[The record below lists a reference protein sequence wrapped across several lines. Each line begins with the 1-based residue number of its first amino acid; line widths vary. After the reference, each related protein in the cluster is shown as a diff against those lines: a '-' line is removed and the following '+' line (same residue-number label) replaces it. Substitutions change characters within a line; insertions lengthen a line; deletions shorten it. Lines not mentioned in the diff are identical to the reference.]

1 MKPIA
6 PVRLSLLWLGIFFVS
21 ILSFAFPARAGSA
34 DLTLSPTRVT
44 FDKDER
50 YATVNI
56 KNSGDAVGRYH
67 IEVADTAMQPNG
79 GVKLLDEGARSPFSA
94 VDFISI
100 SPRSMTLN
108 PGDYQA
114 VRILVKNQE
123 AMAEG
128 EYRSAL
134 KVTMTESDVNA
145 QTNQPKG
152 EAAGIVLK
160 PKLVMA
166 IPLIIRHGNS
176 TYHVSIDSAKLEIA
190 GGKTS
195 QPQMH
200 IAFSF
205 DGTRSI
211 IGDVKVTH
219 TDANGKDSVLK
230 FFPGVAIYRGVPKID
245 LDIPLEIPEGVDIHK
260 GKTTV
265 AYLAQENE
273 GGGVMAQREVT
284 P

>member
-6 PVRLSLLWLGIFFVS
+6 FLILLFSALV
-21 ILSFAFPARAGSA
+21 LAPQAQAGSA
-34 DLTLSPTRVT
+34 DLTLSPTRVI
-44 FDKDER
+44 FDNGER

-56 KNSGDAVGRYH
+56 KNSGDAIGRYH
-67 IEVADTAMQPNG
+67 IEIADTAMQPNG
-79 GVKLLDEGARSPFSA
+79 GVKLMDEGARGPYSA
-94 VDFISI
+94 IDYISI

-123 AMAEG
+123 AMTEG

-145 QTNQPKG
+145 GTNQPKSD
-152 EAAGIVLK
+152 AAGIVLK

-166 IPLIIRHGNS
+166 IPLIIRHGAS
-176 TYHVSIDSAKLEIA
+176 SYHVSIDSAKLEVS
-190 GGKTS
+190 GGKS
-195 QPQMH
+195 AQPQAH

-205 DGTRSI
+205 DGTRSVV
-211 IGDVKVTH
+211 GDVKITH
-219 TDANGKDSVLK
+219 TDDNGKDSVLK
-230 FFPGVAIYRGVPKID
+230 FFPGIAIYRGIAKINID
-245 LDIPLEIPEGVDIHK
+245 VPLEIPEGVDIHK

-265 AYLAQENE
+265 SYLAQDSE
-273 GGGVMAQREVT
+273 GGGVLAQRDVT